1 MNVKLVLRTRSDLAV
16 SQYDVNMSVHTASAL
31 PSAKR
36 LFFPGGF
43 VLLVDNFDV
52 DIGVGNE
59 QEHFIVNLRPPFR
72 IESQSGK
79 SKKLNKSEE
88 EAVAVECLRQ
98 AFKPVGKKAKK

>member
-1 MNVKLVLRTRSDLAV
+1 MKVKFVLRTRDDLAV

-52 DIGVGNE
+52 DIGVGE

-72 IESQSGK
+72 IESESGK
-79 SKKLNKSEE
+79 SKKLSKSEE
-88 EAVAVECLRQ
+88 EVVAIECLRQ

>member
-1 MNVKLVLRTRSDLAV
+1 
-16 SQYDVNMSVHTASAL
+16 MSVHTASAL

-36 LFFPGGF
+36 LFFPSGPGGF

-52 DIGVGNE
+52 DIGVGE
-59 QEHFIVNLRPPFR
+59 QEYFVVNLRPPFR
-72 IESQSGK
+72 LESQSGK
-79 SKKLNKSEE
+79 SKKLAKSEE